1 MKINLIKAPRNRFWG
16 GALVKKAI
24 LSAILVISMV
34 VLLIPVSVSAADG
47 TPVSTV
53 EEFEA
58 MESGGTYYLA
68 NDIDFGGKQYEC
80 YILAEFSGVLNGNG
94 YTIYNFTLTNGEQ
107 ESDVG
112 IIKRANKTGNLE
124 ITNLNIGK
132 ADQPVVLTTSASG
145 KSSGVI
151 AGAQENANNAVL
163 TGVNVYATV
172 KGTSAGKANVG
183 GFIGYSRAVNF
194 TDCSFNGTVEVGSGL
209 DQADEVYHNAAGFI
223 ASCNSALTFFTN
235 CENNGDITTYCS
247 STEARAAGFVSYT
260 ACSITFENC
269 RNNGDITV
277 EDCGLQ
283 IADGQCAGFV
293 GHANKTDLVL
303 FENCQNYGRITASN
317 WSSGFVAKASSG
329 AIFTT
334 CTNEGDYGKDK
345 AILSGPFVAYAADT
359 AIVDYEGECIDKI
372 DLSVTWGS
380 ADTTTEAPTTTPTPV
395 ETTTEASTT
404 TSEPVVDQ
412 ITTTVAPTTTPTP
425 TTTTA
430 AGGDSEGGCGSVMV
444 SAALVA
450 VLGAGWIVLRKKEN

>member
-1 MKINLIKAPRNRFWG
+1 MKRTL
-16 GALVKKAI
+16 
-24 LSAILVISMV
+24 LSAILVLAMI

-53 EEFEA
+53 EEFEN
-58 MESGGTYYLA
+58 MTSGGTYYLA

-124 ITNLNIGK
+124 ITNLNVGK
-132 ADQPVVLTTSASG
+132 ADQPVLLTTSATGMSC
-145 KSSGVI
+145 GVI
-151 AGAQENANNAVL
+151 AGAQQNANNAVL
-163 TGVNVYATV
+163 TGVNVYANV
-172 KGTSAGKANVG
+172 KCTSAGKSNVG
-183 GFIGYSRAVNF
+183 GFIGYSRAVTF
-194 TDCSFNGTVEVGSGL
+194 TDCSFNGTVEAGSGL
-209 DQADEVYHNAAGFI
+209 DQADELYHNAAGFL
-223 ASCNSALTFFTN
+223 ASANSAMTFFYN
-235 CENNGDITTYCS
+235 CENNGDITAYCT
-247 STEARAAGFVSYT
+247 STEARSAGFVSYT
-260 ACSITFENC
+260 QCSITFENC
-269 RNNGDITV
+269 RNNGDVTV

-293 GHANKTDLVL
+293 AHANKTDLVL

-317 WSSGFVAKASSG
+317 WSSGFVAKATSG
-329 AIFTT
+329 AIFTA

-345 AILSGPFVAYAADT
+345 AIVSGPFVAFVADT

-380 ADTTTEAPTTTPTPV
+380 AETTTEAPTTTPTPV
-395 ETTTEASTT
+395 ETTTEAPTT
-404 TSEPVVDQ
+404 TPEPVVDGL
-412 ITTTVAPTTTPTP
+412 TTTEAPTTTPTP
-425 TTTTA
+425 TTTTT